1 VALRLNYWLCSATFL
16 ACLACTLV
24 ATRPLYAQSARTRET
39 PRGVSGASPE
49 GIEPTK
55 LPWHDTYLYWD
66 HAVTAATLGVGQDYL
81 TRNPL
86 YEMTIGFRPRYY
98 LRENERSSIS
108 VRGDLGVVTERTN
121 SDTTSHQGEWSATDF
136 EFWGSFAYKLRES
149 KGDLTELAIR
159 IPRLLLPTSKVSYD
173 SGKILG
179 LGVRVGAREEVVL
192 NGRGATWFPSIE
204 LLGKIDY
211 GYQFSKSEVPV
222 NGALER
228 IRMGIDGRSVV
239 SDQLGGATLAQ
250 HAAAFG
256 VAAWAHVH
264 QRLNWITTFELRS
277 AWKYPVSHEAQIC
290 GVVLTGCTQAGG
302 IADPQTRSALTYF
315 QSEVWGRLTDTLELT
330 FGYANLASQL
340 APDGRRRSMFYSPD
354 ARFYLTLNVYL
365 DHLYVNLA
373 PGKRQSASLANEPR
387 TP

>member
-1 VALRLNYWLCSATFL
+1 MCGV
-16 ACLACTLV
+16 LV
-24 ATRPLYAQSARTRET
+24 TARPLHAQSARARET
-39 PRGVSGASPE
+39 PRGLSGASPD
-49 GIEPTK
+49 GIEPTN
-55 LPWHDTYLYWD
+55 LPWHDSYLYWD

-98 LRENERSSIS
+98 LRETDRSSIS

-121 SDTTSHQGEWSATDF
+121 SDTTTRQGEWSATDF

-159 IPRLLLPTSKVSYD
+159 VPRLLLPTSKVSYD
-173 SGKILG
+173 NGKILG
-179 LGVRVGAREEVVL
+179 LGVRVGAREEIVL
-192 NGRGATWFPSIE
+192 NGRSAAWFPSVE

-228 IRMGIDGRSVV
+228 IRMGIDGRSIV

-250 HAAAFG
+250 HAVAVGAASW
-256 VAAWAHVH
+256 VHVH
-264 QRLNWITTFELRS
+264 QRLNWITTFELRTG
-277 AWKYPVSHEAQIC
+277 WKYPVNHETQIC
-290 GVVLTGCTQAGG
+290 GVVLTGCAQATG
-302 IADPQTRSALTYF
+302 IADPQTRLSVTYF

-330 FGYANLASQL
+330 FGYANLGSQL

-365 DHLYVNLA
+365 DHLYVDLA
-373 PGKRQSASLANEPR
+373 SSKRQSASAANEPR
-387 TP
+387 VP

>member
-1 VALRLNYWLCSATFL
+1 LNYRLCSATFL
-16 ACLACTLV
+16 ACLACLLV
-24 ATRPLYAQSARTRET
+24 AARPLHAQSARTRET
-39 PRGVSGASPE
+39 PRGVAGVSSD
-49 GIEPTK
+49 GIEPTN
-55 LPWHDTYLYWD
+55 LRWHDTYLYWD

-98 LRENERSSIS
+98 LLENERSSIS

-121 SDTTSHQGEWSATDF
+121 SDTTTQQGEWSATDF

-149 KGDLTELAIR
+149 QGDLTELAIR

-173 SGKILG
+173 NGKILG
-179 LGVRVGAREEVVL
+179 LGVRVGAREEIVL
-192 NGRGATWFPSIE
+192 NGRGAAWLPSIE

-211 GYQFSKSEVPV
+211 GYQFSNGQVPT
-222 NGALER
+222 NGSLER
-228 IRMGIDGRSVV
+228 VRMGLDGRSVV

-256 VAAWAHVH
+256 VASWVHVH
-264 QRLNWITTFELRS
+264 QRLNWITTFELRTG
-277 AWKYPVSHEAQIC
+277 WKYPVSHEAQIC

-302 IADPQTRSALTYF
+302 IADPQTRMALTYF
-315 QSEVWGRLTDTLELT
+315 QSEIWGRLTDTLELT

-340 APDGRRRSMFYSPD
+340 APDGRRRSLFYSPD

-365 DHLYVNLA
+365 DHLYVDLA
-373 PGKRQSASLANEPR
+373 PGKRQSASVVNEPR
-387 TP
+387 NP

>member
-1 VALRLNYWLCSATFL
+1 M
-16 ACLACTLV
+16 
-24 ATRPLYAQSARTRET
+24 RET

-49 GIEPTK
+49 GIQPTK
-55 LPWHDTYLYWD
+55 LPWHDSYLYWD

-98 LRENERSSIS
+98 LRETDNSTIS

-121 SDTTSHQGEWSATDF
+121 SDTTTRQGEWSATDF
-136 EFWGSFAYKLRES
+136 EFWGSFSYKLRES

-179 LGVRVGAREEVVL
+179 LGVRVGAREEIVL
-192 NGRGATWFPSIE
+192 NGRGAAWFPSIE

-228 IRMGIDGRSVV
+228 IRMGIDGRSIV

-256 VAAWAHVH
+256 VATWAHVH

-277 AWKYPVSHEAQIC
+277 AWKYPVSQDTQIC

-302 IADPQTRSALTYF
+302 IADPQTRTALTYF
-315 QSEVWGRLTDTLELT
+315 QSEIWGRLTDTLELT
-330 FGYANLASQL
+330 FGYANLATQL
-340 APDGRRRSMFYSPD
+340 SPDGRRRSLFYSPD

-365 DHLYVNLA
+365 DHLYVHLA
-373 PGKRQSASLANEPR
+373 PDKRQSASVANEPR